1 MIFCGH
7 GYPTSPDDWRLG
19 NVTEK
24 QKRGRGRPV
33 KYPMPER
40 IDATPEVVM
49 RAPNKPKSEW
59 RYLKRRDCA
68 KA

>member
-1 MIFCGH
+1 M
-7 GYPTSPDDWRLG
+7 PKRDSD
-19 NVTEK
+19 K

-40 IDATPEVVM
+40 IDATPEEIADVVM
-49 RAPNKPKSEW
+49 RMPYKANW
-59 RYLKRRDCA
+59 QYLKKRDCA

>member
-1 MIFCGH
+1 M
-7 GYPTSPDDWRLG
+7 T
-19 NVTEK
+19 
-24 QKRGRGRPV
+24 KRKRGRPV

-40 IDATPEVVM
+40 IDATPEEIADVVM

-59 RYLKRRDCA
+59 RYLKRRDCE